1 MYSKEIT
8 SESQRTYSPHL
19 TSAMSTSMPEL
30 DLSSF
35 LLHQQKEVGTFRAQ
49 FICPGFF
56 FTFVTIQWIVPMKCL
71 LPSLGQTWALQ
82 MSLFWSECCPTN
94 CGTTRRIPGSHVGVL
109 VHILYTWA
117 GSFKSSQQLLVD
129 SDQGQTKFNCRSQWG
144 CLAQTYWK
152 VWFWHFSGN
161 CYLEIAHWFLT
172 TWFAGGW
179 IGLS

>member
-49 FICPGFF
+49 FICPVFF

-109 VHILYTWA
+109 VHIYILGLEVLKAANSY
-117 GSFKSSQQLLVD
+117 LL
-129 SDQGQTKFNCRSQWG
+129 T
-144 CLAQTYWK
+144 LIK
-152 VWFWHFSGN
+152 VRQS
-161 CYLEIAHWFLT
+161 LIAE
-172 TWFAGGW
+172 A
-179 IGLS
+179 SEVV